1 MTNKTPEYTRKA
13 IDKYKK
19 SKYQVLAALPPE
31 YRELIKSTGLSG
43 NAFLNVAAKNELTRR
58 GLLNAAERLQE
69 APQRAAQEPPEENTP
84 RNNCPF

>member
-31 YRELIKSTGLSG
+31 YKELIKSTGLSG

-58 GLLNAAERLQE
+58 GLLNAAEDIQE
-69 APQRAAQEPPEENTP
+69 TPQNAAQELPEENTP